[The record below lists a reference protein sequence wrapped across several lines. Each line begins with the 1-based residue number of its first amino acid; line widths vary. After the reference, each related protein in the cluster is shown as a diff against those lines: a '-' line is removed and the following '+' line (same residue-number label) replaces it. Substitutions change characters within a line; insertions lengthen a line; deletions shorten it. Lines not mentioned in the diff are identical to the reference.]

1 MYFSVYQC
9 ICCSVKL
16 LVQKD
21 MEVARGRGKT
31 SHLYCSAAGG
41 TFSPLEEEPHHQH
54 HGQHHHRRPQ
64 NHYYCQDCFAM
75 DILNNMKTSYNVRI
89 SWLQQN
95 QCPVSGREKKSVSC
109 LFFSNP
115 GVQPPPPRPRT
126 TSHPQLMT
134 GCLYCPRK
142 SSPRFNN

>member
-54 HGQHHHRRPQ
+54 HGQHHHHHCPQ

-75 DILNNMKTSYNVRI
+75 NIFNILKTSYIVCI
-89 SWLQQN
+89 LWLQQN
-95 QCPVSGREKKSVSC
+95 QCPVSDQERKSVPC
-109 LFFSNP
+109 LFFPNP
-115 GVQPPPPRPRT
+115 VVHLPP
-126 TSHPQLMT
+126 LWDMT
-134 GCLYCPRK
+134 QYK
-142 SSPRFNN
+142 ISP

>member
-1 MYFSVYQC
+1 MQVERDICIGPPAAWGSTRRQNVPFSSNKYFTINFLLLVLACVSVFVDLSVYQC

-54 HGQHHHRRPQ
+54 HGQHHRHHRPQ

-75 DILNNMKTSYNVRI
+75 NTLNNMK
-89 SWLQQN
+89 
-95 QCPVSGREKKSVSC
+95 KK
-109 LFFSNP
+109 L
-115 GVQPPPPRPRT
+115 
-126 TSHPQLMT
+126 
-134 GCLYCPRK
+134 
-142 SSPRFNN
+142 